1 MEVRQDTA
9 YEARLA
15 DIIAAVRDTLRRRW
29 LVLTIVTALIVVAG
43 VVVVYQMTPLYS
55 SQARIR
61 IDPSRDPLS
70 KAADARTELSAE
82 AIETE
87 VTAMYS
93 LDLARQVVR
102 KLNLMNDPE
111 FAGALLN
118 SDNAKVL
125 NSAQRETTVANA
137 VLSKLGVYREGQT
150 YVLGVSYVSRDP
162 VKAAAIANMFAELY
176 ISGRVGDKTGT
187 ATQQAQWFER
197 RLAEMGEEVRKA
209 DAAVAQYR
217 AQSGLLQSTASGVG
231 TIADQQVAPLAGS
244 LAAADSEAAAARA
257 NYSSARAQVARG
269 GLESVS
275 EVLNS
280 GVIADLKRQRTE
292 VMRNKGEIEA
302 RYGSRHPE
310 SIKIREQLESIDV
323 AIAAEA
329 RRVLGSLQAASA
341 SADARAASLRKTLNE
356 LDGKRA
362 LDARN
367 TVAIEGLEREAAG
380 KRAQYDSLSQQALA
394 SVQASRNSMSQAA
407 IIDRAEPARAP
418 SSPNKPL
425 LIALALVAGLA
436 AGASTITVQELMSGG
451 LRTSDEVESQL
462 GIPLLAAVPR
472 ETAPNPA
479 DLLIERPT
487 SYFAEAYRIARAA
500 LLGNKE
506 GLSQIIAITS
516 SVPSEG
522 KTTTALAFART
533 LAIAGSKTLL
543 IECDVRRAAMRRLV
557 KQEPTRGG
565 IVEVLQGSATLADT
579 MTQGDVPNLDHLLA
593 QTPYYTSEN
602 LFGSGT
608 MEQLLKEVRGR
619 YQHIVLDLPPLIGLA
634 DSRALAV
641 MADMTLMVVKWEDTP
656 GKVAAQ
662 ALSMLQG
669 DGANPVGVIL
679 TMVDSSADVVGGKY
693 YSRKYSDYYQ
703 AA

>member
-15 DIIAAVRDTLRRRW
+15 DIVGVVRDTLRRRW
-29 LVLTIVTALIVVAG
+29 LILVLVAG
-43 VVVVYQMTPLYS
+43 VIAAAGIVAVFQMTPMYS
-55 SQARIR
+55 SVARIR
-61 IDPSRDPLS
+61 IDPSRDPLA
-70 KAADARTELSAE
+70 KADTRADLSAE

-93 LDLARQVVR
+93 LELARQVVR
-102 KLNLMNDPE
+102 QLDLMKDPE
-111 FAGALLN
+111 YAGALLD
-118 SDNAKVL
+118 SDNSKVL
-125 NSAQRETTVANA
+125 TSVQRETLVANA
-137 VLSKLGVYREGQT
+137 VLAKLGVYREAQT
-150 YVLGVSYVSRDP
+150 YVLGVAYVSKDP
-162 VKAAAIANMFAELY
+162 AKSAAIANLFSELY
-176 ISGRVGDKTGT
+176 IAGRVGDKTGT
-187 ATQQAQWFER
+187 ATQQAKWFEQ
-197 RLAEMGEEVRKA
+197 RLAELGEEVRKA

-217 AQSGLLQSTASGVG
+217 AQSGLLQSTSSGLG
-231 TIADQQVAPLAGS
+231 TIADQQVAPLSGS
-244 LAAADSEAAAARA
+244 LATADSDAAAARA
-257 NYSSARAQVARG
+257 NYSAARAQVARG
-269 GLESVS
+269 GLESIS
-275 EVLNS
+275 EVLS
-280 GVIADLKRQRTE
+280 SSVVSDLRRQRAE
-292 VMRNKGEIEA
+292 VLRNKGEIEA

-310 SIKIREQLESIDV
+310 TIKVQDQ
-323 AIAAEA
+323 IASLDAQINAEA
-329 RRVLGSLQAASA
+329 RRVLASLQAASA
-341 SADARAASLRKTLNE
+341 SADARAASLRQTLGQ
-356 LDGKRA
+356 LDAKRA
-362 LDARN
+362 QDARN
-367 TVAIEGLEREAAG
+367 TVAIEGLEREAAA

-425 LIALALVAGLA
+425 LIALAVVVGLA
-436 AGASTITVQELMSGG
+436 AGATTITVQELMAGG
-451 LRTSDEVESQL
+451 LRTSDDVESQL
-462 GIPLLAAVPR
+462 GVPLLAAIPL
-472 ETAPNPA
+472 ETIDNPA
-479 DLLIERPT
+479 DLLLERPT

-500 LLGNKE
+500 LLSNKSE
-506 GLSQIIAITS
+506 GLAQIIAITS

-522 KTTTALAFART
+522 KTTSALAFART

-543 IECDVRRAAMRRLV
+543 IECDVRRAAMQRLV
-557 KQEPTRGG
+557 KQEPPHGG
-565 IVEVLQGSATLADT
+565 VVEILQDRLPFEQALTTDK
-579 MTQGDVPNLDHLLA
+579 VPNLDHLLA
-593 QTPYYTSEN
+593 KTPYYTSEN

-608 MEQLLKEVRGR
+608 MEKLLNEVRGK

-641 MADMTLMVVKWEDTP
+641 MADATLMIVKWEDTP

>member
-1 MEVRQDTA
+1 
-9 YEARLA
+9 
-15 DIIAAVRDTLRRRW
+15 
-29 LVLTIVTALIVVAG
+29 
-43 VVVVYQMTPLYS
+43 
-55 SQARIR
+55 
-61 IDPSRDPLS
+61 
-70 KAADARTELSAE
+70 
-82 AIETE
+82 
-87 VTAMYS
+87 
-93 LDLARQVVR
+93 VVR

-125 NSAQRETTVANA
+125 NSAQRETAVANA

-150 YVLGVSYVSRDP
+150 YVLGVSYVSRNP
-162 VKAAAIANMFAELY
+162 AKAAAIANMFAELY

-280 GVIADLKRQRTE
+280 GV
-292 VMRNKGEIEA
+292 MRNKGEIEA

-310 SIKIREQLESIDV
+310 SIKIREQLESIDG

-425 LIALALVAGLA
+425 LIALALIAGLA
-436 AGASTITVQELMSGG
+436 AGAATITVQELMSGG
-451 LRTSDEVESQL
+451 LRTSDDVESQL

>member
-29 LVLTIVTALIVVAG
+29 LVLTIVTALIVAAG
-43 VVVVYQMTPLYS
+43 VVVVYQMTPMFS

-70 KAADARTELSAE
+70 KAADARTELSSE

-125 NSAQRETTVANA
+125 NSAQRETAVANA

-150 YVLGVSYVSRDP
+150 YVLGVSYVSRNP
-162 VKAAAIANMFAELY
+162 AKAAAIANMFAELY

-310 SIKIREQLESIDV
+310 SIKIREQLESIDG

-425 LIALALVAGLA
+425 LIALALIAGLA
-436 AGASTITVQELMSGG
+436 AGAATITVQELMSGG
-451 LRTSDEVESQL
+451 LRTSDDVESQL